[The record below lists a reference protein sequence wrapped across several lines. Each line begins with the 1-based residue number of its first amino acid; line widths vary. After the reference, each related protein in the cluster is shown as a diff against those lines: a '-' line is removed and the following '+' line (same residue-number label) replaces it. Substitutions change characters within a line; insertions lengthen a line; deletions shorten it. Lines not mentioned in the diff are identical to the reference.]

1 MIRPAGRDPD
11 QALLARARRVLGLQT
26 AAAITL
32 SLLVVGALAVVVVG
46 RGQRSAAEAQVR
58 QTAATEEDVIDP
70 PPGTWIFE
78 LTADGSLGGTKA
90 PPAGFPDRAALTQV
104 RAGGRAEM
112 AAENGYLTYTR
123 RRSKATVQVVTSMR
137 TQQQEQTRLIMAVGL
152 AELIGLLLAAGS
164 AVLLSRRAT
173 APLGEA
179 LARQRQFVADA
190 SHELRTPLTQLHTRA
205 QLLAREL
212 RAGAGSA
219 DIATDVD
226 QLVVGTRQLGE
237 VVEDLLLSS
246 QASRRPDGLTRV
258 DLGTVAAA
266 VVAAEQSRS
275 RDRGVE
281 LTLAP
286 SGPAMVN
293 GREPALRRVLTALV
307 DNALSHTPADGHVTI
322 ALDPATEPRW
332 ITVVVRDDGSG
343 FDDPADAERLF
354 ARFARGGHGD
364 QRRFG
369 LGLALARE
377 VVAGHGGTITA
388 SGRPGRGAAFTVRL
402 PAAPGAQ
409 AGEHG

>member
-1 MIRPAGRDPD
+1 
-11 QALLARARRVLGLQT
+11 
-26 AAAITL
+26 
-32 SLLVVGALAVVVVG
+32 
-46 RGQRSAAEAQVR
+46 
-58 QTAATEEDVIDP
+58 
-70 PPGTWIFE
+70 
-78 LTADGSLGGTKA
+78 
-90 PPAGFPDRAALTQV
+90 
-104 RAGGRAEM
+104 M

-137 TQQQEQTRLIMAVGL
+137 TQQQEQKRLILAVGL

-212 RAGAGSA
+212 RAGAGAA